1 MFMIDRHGSF
11 AAAILTMR
19 TRTVWLVYCGSCIAR
34 PTMSYRERSTLP
46 GVTASSL
53 PGRSRE
59 KIARCTASSRSL
71 MRTSVPSRLISSAV
85 LARQTR
91 DTLWPAISSF
101 VPSREP

>member
-1 MFMIDRHGSF
+1 M
-11 AAAILTMR
+11 
-19 TRTVWLVYCGSCIAR
+19 VWLVYCGSCIA
-34 PTMSYRERSTLP
+34 STDQVVTGQIDVG

-85 LARQTR
+85 FFRQTR
-91 DTLWPAISSF
+91 VTL
-101 VPSREP
+101 